1 MSGDAA
7 LAQSMAEALL
17 ATIGLPAD
25 IGVDLI
31 EVRAARAGVPEGAKA
46 TMDELE

>member
-1 MSGDAA
+1 MSGEAA
-7 LAQSMAEALL
+7 TPGSMATALL

-31 EVRAARAGVPEGAKA
+31 EVRAAEGGVPDGAKA
-46 TMDELE
+46 AA